1 MLTMHSYNTRFQAKK
16 AQTEFQERGVG
27 TLASPQEFQAQKPQQ
42 ERGVSRSHP
51 SRRHKYNTRF
61 EINRIRN
68 AVIQRDCDIV
78 SNMLAKVEAHQGTLD
93 RVNACIDIFT
103 YLRWNPMLFQVK
115 IFADTVYKKMG
126 ELKIDCLNH
135 IQGQGVASRNC
146 HTLIALMRD
155 ISDFLG
161 KSLQKYQ

>member
-1 MLTMHSYNTRFQAKK
+1 MSGFAATSPSATL
-16 AQTEFQERGVG
+16 G
-27 TLASPQEFQAQKPQQ
+27 TLVSPL
-42 ERGVSRSHP
+42 P

-78 SNMLAKVEAHQGTLD
+78 SNLLVKAEAQQEPLD
-93 RVNACIDIFT
+93 RVNTCIDIFT
-103 YLRWNPMLFQVK
+103 YLRWNPALFQVK

-126 ELKIDCLNH
+126 ELKIDCLNL
-135 IQGQGVASRNC
+135 IQSQGVASRGC

-155 ISDFLG
+155 IDFLG

>member
-1 MLTMHSYNTRFQAKK
+1 MHSYNTRFQAKR
-16 AQTEFQERGVG
+16 AQTEFQA
-27 TLASPQEFQAQKPQQ
+27 LKPQQ
-42 ERGVSRSHP
+42 ERGVLVSPESPKATHCVKRQSRSLP

-78 SNMLAKVEAHQGTLD
+78 SNLLVKADAQQEPLD
-93 RVNACIDIFT
+93 RVNTCIDIFT
-103 YLRWNPMLFQVK
+103 YLRWNPALFQVK

-126 ELKIDCLNH
+126 ELKIDCLNL
-135 IQGQGVASRNC
+135 IQSQGVASRGC

-155 ISDFLG
+155 IDFLG